1 MLPHDRVRALL
12 HRHDALFHGEAPADH
27 DWAAAEERFGR
38 LLGAARERF
47 GPAVRSAY
55 GQDVSY
61 YGAVVVPAE
70 DAGTEGP
77 LEVLMSNYGP
87 FVAAWTLVGPAP
99 SRRETPGAEVLDW
112 LDGVCAGLDCVHV
125 PVELLQEEYDGVVDL
140 YGDKAFA
147 AFVETLDADS
157 PFFASSG
164 EDGEDGEE
172 DEDDVPLRWMDR
184 YFDYV

>member
-12 HRHDALFHGEAPADH
+12 RRHDAPFPGDAPADY

-38 LLGAARERF
+38 PLDAARERF
-47 GPAVRSAY
+47 GPAARTER

-77 LEVLMSNYGP
+77 LEVRMSNYGP

-99 SRRETPGAEVLDW
+99 SREETPGAEVLDW
-112 LDGVCAGLDCVHV
+112 LDGVCAALDCVHV

-147 AFVETLDADS
+147 AFLETLDKDS
-157 PFFASSG
+157 PFFASSEG
-164 EDGEDGEE
+164 DEEE
-172 DEDDVPLRWMDR
+172 DEETVPLRWMDR
-184 YFDYV
+184 YFAYV